1 MFQLNGNTVLFILC
15 FMNTFYIVNIQSTDY
30 QKIERA
36 IEQSPELMK
45 SVENSFL
52 QFLFDKYFI
61 KAPLEDDSM
70 LNGSFDLCVDFII
83 FKMSAAQLVKPKP
96 HEQWW
101 EQCLGSQVSM
111 LTFSQWLGDIN
122 AQSRVAVREHVKN
135 KNYKSILDI
144 PSGLCIDF
152 FGFKH
157 NGVDIDYYGIDITPK
172 LVDYAQAQGINVHCG
187 SIEEIPMRDASVDVC
202 YARHILEHLDY
213 YQKAISGL
221 IRVATK
227 EVIIVFFIK
236 PGEKPDKIHYS
247 DCGGYLLY
255 HNYYNQQQLEQYV
268 QTFSQVDKLEWEE
281 VSSNEIILHI
291 YLTTKQNS
299 D

>member
-1 MFQLNGNTVLFILC
+1 MFQLKRSAVLFILC
-15 FMNTFYIVNIQSTDY
+15 FMNTFSIVNIQSIDY

-36 IEQSPELMK
+36 VDQSPELMK
-45 SVENSFL
+45 SVENNFL
-52 QFLFDKYFI
+52 QYLFDKYFL
-61 KAPLEDDSM
+61 KASLEEDDST
-70 LNGSFDLCVDFII
+70 LNVSFDLCVDFII

-122 AQSRVAVREHVKN
+122 VQSRVAVREHVKN
-135 KNYKSILDI
+135 KKYKSILDI
-144 PSGLCIDF
+144 PSGLCLDF

-157 NGVDIDYYGIDITPK
+157 NDVDIDYYGIDITPK

-187 SIEEIPMRDASVDVC
+187 SIEEISMQDASVDVC

-213 YQKAISGL
+213 YQKAISEL

-227 EVIIVFFIK
+227 EVIIIFFIK
-236 PGEKPDKIHYS
+236 PGEKPDKIHCN
-247 DCGGYLLY
+247 DCDGYLLY

-268 QTFSQVDKLEWEE
+268 QTFSQVDRFEWKE
-281 VSSNEIILHI
+281 VSSNETILHI
-291 YLTTKQNS
+291 YLTAT
-299 D
+299 